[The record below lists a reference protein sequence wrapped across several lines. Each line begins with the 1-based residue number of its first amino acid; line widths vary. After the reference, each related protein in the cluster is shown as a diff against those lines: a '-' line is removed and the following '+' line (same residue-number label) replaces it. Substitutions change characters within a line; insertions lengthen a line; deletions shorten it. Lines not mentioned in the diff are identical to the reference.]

1 VIKPE
6 GTADQS
12 REPPSEPSETETET
26 ETLESRDPLES
37 LLKSKES
44 SRRNAARRAASAAT
58 SIDSVIDSFLSE
70 PRLDQK
76 ENIVEYW
83 YGRRVSHPILYALS
97 KVVLAVPA
105 TQVSVER
112 LFSGLKFIL
121 SLQRSQLSEDLLND
135 IMFLRAN
142 GIFHAVD

>member
-1 VIKPE
+1 MIKPE

-12 REPPSEPSETETET
+12 RQPPSEPSETETET
-26 ETLESRDPLES
+26 RESRDPLES
-37 LLKSKES
+37 LLKSKET
-44 SRRNAARRAASAAT
+44 SRRNAARRAAT

-97 KVVLAVPA
+97 KVVLAMPA

-121 SLQRSQLSEDLLND
+121 SLQRLQLTKDLLND
-135 IMFLRAN
+135 IMFLSAN
-142 GIFHAVD
+142 DIFHAVD